1 MIKTAKQLKDL
12 IRNRTGGDS
21 NQSQVFQRIYM
32 MERILERLSLS
43 KYKDNFVLKGGMLI
57 SSLVGINARIR

>member
-21 NQSQVFQRIYM
+21 NQSQIFLRIYM
-32 MERILERLSLS
+32 MERILERLSLLRMALWHRLQ
-43 KYKDNFVLKGGMLI
+43 KYQFL
-57 SSLVGINARIR
+57 